1 MATLPKQLSDS
12 LKIAVASDLH
22 AFDKVGDGAV
32 SPSHLRIT
40 APENEPGKH
49 PIVGL
54 LKLIEEQGLV
64 ADLLVSPGDLGDK
77 ANPSG
82 ILYAW
87 RAIHQIG
94 AKLGAELV
102 TASSGNHDLDSRYL
116 TSEDAKGFLLSMT
129 PPYPLPDEVSNNKY
143 WARNFVIKDESNYRL
158 VILNSSAYHGGQP
171 GEINH
176 GRVAES
182 TLSVLQ
188 DDLSKLE
195 PKLINVFLCHHHP
208 QQHME
213 LNLGDYDVMKNGQ
226 LLLDL
231 LGSGEFGRWLI
242 IHGHKHHPKIAYAQG
257 GATSPVVFSAGSLC
271 ANLYLELQ
279 TLARNQFYIV
289 TLPYADLNRLGLVG
303 RIEAWDWAS
312 GAGWAPAAGSS
323 SGLPASCYFG
333 YRTDPRLLANKVS
346 DLVVHNKVDWS
357 AVREALPEITYL
369 LPQDL
374 FVLKK
379 ELKSLHGL
387 EVIEVDGQPKQVGKS
402 AS

>member
-1 MATLPKQLSDS
+1 MKMLPKQTPDT

-22 AFDKVGDGAV
+22 AFEKTNDSDTF
-32 SPSHLRIT
+32 PSHLRIT

-54 LKLIEEQGLV
+54 LRMIEDQNLK
-64 ADLLVSPGDLGDK
+64 ADLFLSPGDLGDK

-94 AKLGAELV
+94 AQLGVDLV
-102 TASSGNHDLDSRYL
+102 TASSGNHDLDSRYI
-116 TSEDAKGFLLSMT
+116 TSADAKGFLLSLT
-129 PPYPLPDEVSNNKY
+129 PPYPLPDESSNNKY
-143 WARNFVIKDESNYRL
+143 WARNFVIKEDDTYRL
-158 VILNSSAYHGGQP
+158 VILNSSAYHGGKP
-171 GEINH
+171 GEIDH
-176 GRVAES
+176 GRIADS

-188 DDLSKLE
+188 KELADRE
-195 PKLINVFLCHHHP
+195 PKLINILLCHHHP

-257 GATSPVVFSAGSLC
+257 GATSPIVFSAGSLC

-279 TLARNQFYIV
+279 TMARNQFYII
-289 TLPYADLNRLGLVG
+289 TLPFGDIERLGLVG
-303 RIEAWDWAS
+303 RIQAWDWAS
-312 GAGWAPAAGSS
+312 GAGWAPAAGPS
-323 SGLPASCYFG
+323 SGLPASCHFG

-346 DLVVHNKVDWS
+346 ALVTQAKIDWDV
-357 AVREALPEITYL
+357 VREALPEITYL
-369 LPQDL
+369 LPQDVV
-374 FVLKK
+374 VLRK
-379 ELKSLHGL
+379 ELKSLHRL
-387 EVIEVDGQPKQVGKS
+387 EIIEVDGQPKEIGKS